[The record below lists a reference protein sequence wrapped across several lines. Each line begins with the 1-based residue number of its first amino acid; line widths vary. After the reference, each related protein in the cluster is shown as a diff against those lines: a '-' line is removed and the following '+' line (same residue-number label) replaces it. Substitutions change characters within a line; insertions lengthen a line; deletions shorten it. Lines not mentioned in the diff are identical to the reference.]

1 MRTDGHGGIAHS
13 SRLIQRMN
21 STIANSSTRYF
32 NHELWNICGTSGV
45 ATVYFECVAEP
56 NILHSTV
63 LRSTDCWHNGFWAW
77 YCMGVWWLQYGG
89 GWDKRSPNGDK
100 PDGKSLYTGRWAPTV
115 MDSPEWITVH
125 YIDLLCIEIAFRS
138 NPLAWFGHFR
148 RYTLFLTISYK
159 IYPVLY
165 DGTLHF
171 CCTNM
176 EPMSKTRW
184 SPSVSLVWLV
194 CMARD
199 DLVWQQ
205 GGTYNYSELHRRCSS
220 ALL

>member
-1 MRTDGHGGIAHS
+1 
-13 SRLIQRMN
+13 MN
-21 STIANSSTRYF
+21 STRYF

-45 ATVYFECVAEP
+45 ARVYFEFVAEP

-63 LRSTDCWHNGFWAW
+63 LRSTDWWHDGFLAW

-148 RYTLFLTISYK
+148 RYTLFLTIWYK
-159 IYPVLY
+159 SYPVLY

-184 SPSVSLVWLV
+184 SPSVSLVWFGVISLYGK
-194 CMARD
+194 R
-199 DLVWQQ
+199 
-205 GGTYNYSELHRRCSS
+205 
-220 ALL
+220 